1 MKRKQYSFLDQRKT
15 DFDQDYEEFCK
26 QTSELHVTMLFTVLL
41 LRFDIHA
48 MKLSLTLFL
57 SRTNWR
63 HSWTIPLTKSQTL
76 RGPSVCSTN
85 LKGSLHL
92 FMLETKLTCMKWS
105 NKVVFFTLSRLGIPD
120 LGISEKYQKILLNYG
135 RDIEMVSRM
144 YNKEKSDPPIGRDLP
159 PIAGRIM
166 WAQQLYRR
174 IEEPMDLFKL
184 QPGLL
189 SIPEAKRIIRDYNRL
204 AKVLL
209 EFQVL
214 CHQSWMSQ
222 VRNSKNYKFVFL

>member
-1 MKRKQYSFLDQRKT
+1 
-15 DFDQDYEEFCK
+15 
-26 QTSELHVTMLFTVLL
+26 
-41 LRFDIHA
+41 
-48 MKLSLTLFL
+48 
-57 SRTNWR
+57 
-63 HSWTIPLTKSQTL
+63 
-76 RGPSVCSTN
+76 
-85 LKGSLHL
+85 
-92 FMLETKLTCMKWS
+92 
-105 NKVVFFTLSRLGIPD
+105 
-120 LGISEKYQKILLNYG
+120 
-135 RDIEMVSRM
+135 MVSRM
-144 YNKEKSDPPIGRDLP
+144 YNKEKADPPIGRDLP
-159 PIAGRIM
+159 PVAGRIM

-222 VRNSKNYKFVFL
+222 VCNSKN